1 MNLLRSIL
9 IVFTVCSSAF
19 AQINHYEISG
29 DIKNIPAKQIFLHL
43 VKFHP
48 VSNQPYVT
56 KIDSAEIIQGKFLL
70 KKDSNILEPSWAA
83 SLSYIDTTSKKIG
96 HLGFYNSFDQSRQ
109 SNFILEN
116 AVIKIEGN
124 QLDKKGLLL
133 SGSKETDFYFKYA
146 NQLWQYLKTQAIDK
160 KIETLKKAKNN
171 KELANAL
178 KEKENIIL
186 DFKLNLEKIFR
197 ENPNRYLSILFL
209 HERAQLFKAGELKD
223 IYSSL
228 ANDYKNTSK
237 AVKLNEFIN
246 QVPYLEQGGI
256 FPNFAYND
264 RNGKINSLENLKGEN
279 GTLVIFWASW
289 CGPCR
294 QEIPELKKLHK
305 TYQAKGIN
313 FISVSID
320 HDISKW
326 KQALAS
332 EMMPWP
338 NLANLPGDFK
348 EIKKKYNLYAI
359 PSMFL
364 LDDKGKVVMADE
376 SDISTLKTVLS
387 KL

>member
-9 IVFTVCSSAF
+9 IILTVCSSAF
-19 AQINHYEISG
+19 AQINHYEING
-29 DIKNIPAKQIFLHL
+29 DIKNIPAKQVFLHL
-43 VKFHP
+43 LKFHP

-56 KIDSAEIIQGKFLL
+56 KVDSAEIIQGKFLL

-83 SLSYIDTTSKKIG
+83 TLSYLDTTSNKKG
-96 HLGFYNSFDQSRQ
+96 FLSFYNSFDQSKQ
-109 SNFILEN
+109 GNFILEN
-116 AVIKIEGN
+116 ATIKIEGN
-124 QLDKKGLLL
+124 HLDKKGLLI

-146 NQLWQYLKTQAIDK
+146 DQLWQYLKTQAVDK
-160 KIETLKKAKNN
+160 KIETLKKSKNN
-171 KELANAL
+171 KELAHAL

-209 HERAQLFKAGELKD
+209 HERAELFKVSELKA

-237 AVKLNEFIN
+237 AIKLNDVIN
-246 QVPYLEQGGI
+246 QKPYLEKGGT
-256 FPNFAYND
+256 FPNFAYNN
-264 RNGKINSLENLKGEN
+264 RNGKVNSLENLKGKN
-279 GTLVIFWASW
+279 GTLVVFWASW

-313 FISVSID
+313 FISISID
-320 HDISKW
+320 HDKAKW
-326 KQALAS
+326 EQALTL
-332 EMMPWP
+332 EKMPWP

-376 SDISTLKTVLS
+376 SDISILKTALS

>member
-9 IVFTVCSSAF
+9 IVLTVCSSSF

-48 VSNQPYVT
+48 ISNQPYVT
-56 KIDSAEIIQGKFLL
+56 KVDSAEIIQGKFLL

-83 SLSYIDTTSKKIG
+83 SLSYIDTTSNKVD
-96 HLGFYNSFDQSRQ
+96 HLGFYNSFDQNRQ
-109 SNFILEN
+109 ANFILEN
-116 AVIKIEGN
+116 AAIKIEGN

-171 KELANAL
+171 KELAHAL
-178 KEKENIIL
+178 KEKENIIH

-197 ENPNRYLSILFL
+197 ENPTHYLSILFL
-209 HERAQLFKAGELKD
+209 QERAELFTASELRA

-228 ANDYKNTSK
+228 SSDYKNTSK
-237 AVKLNEFIN
+237 AIKLNDFIN
-246 QVPYLEQGGI
+246 QIPYLETGGT

-264 RNGKINSLENLKGEN
+264 RNGKVNSLENLKGKN
-279 GTLVIFWASW
+279 GTLVVFWASW

-294 QEIPELKKLHK
+294 QEIPELKKLYQ
-305 TYQAKGIN
+305 TYNTKGIN

-320 HDISKW
+320 HDVSKW
-326 KQALAS
+326 KQALTL
-332 EMMPWP
+332 EKMPWS

-364 LDDKGKVVMADE
+364 LDNKGKVIMADE
-376 SDISTLKTVLS
+376 NDISVLKTALS

>member
-1 MNLLRSIL
+1 MNLLRSII
-9 IVFTVCSSAF
+9 IVLVAFNSSF
-19 AQINHYEISG
+19 AQIDHYEISG

-56 KIDSAEIIQGKFLL
+56 KIDSAAVKDGKFII
-70 KKDSNILEPSWAA
+70 KRDTNILEPSWAA
-83 SLSYIDTTSKKIG
+83 TLSYIDTASKKTG
-96 HLGFYNSFDQSRQ
+96 YLSFYNPSDQSRQ
-109 SNFILEN
+109 GNFILEN
-116 AVIKIEGN
+116 AVIRIEGN
-124 QLDKKGLLL
+124 QLDKKGLSI

-146 NQLWQYLKTQAIDK
+146 DQFWQYLKTQAVDK

-178 KEKENIIL
+178 KEKENIIF

-197 ENPNRYLSILFL
+197 ENPTHYLSILFL
-209 HERAQLFKAGELKD
+209 HERAQLFKAGELKA

-228 ANDYKNTSK
+228 ANDYKNTSR
-237 AVKLNEFIN
+237 AIKLNDFIN
-246 QVPYLEQGGI
+246 QVPYLEEGGT

-264 RNGKINSLENLKGEN
+264 RNGKINALENLKGKN

-294 QEIPELKKLHK
+294 QEIPELKKLYK

-313 FISVSID
+313 FISISID

-326 KQALAS
+326 KQAVIL
-332 EMMPWP
+332 EKMPWS

-348 EIKKKYNLYAI
+348 EIKKKYNLNAI

-364 LDDKGKVVMADE
+364 LDDNGKVLMADE
-376 SDISTLKTVLS
+376 SDISTLKTALS

>member
-1 MNLLRSIL
+1 MNLLRSII
-9 IVFTVCSSAF
+9 IVLFAFNSSF
-19 AQINHYEISG
+19 AQIDHYEISG
-29 DIKNIPAKQIFLHL
+29 DIKNIPAKQIFLYL
-43 VKFHP
+43 IKSHP

-56 KIDSAEIIQGKFLL
+56 KIDSAAVKDGKFII
-70 KKDSNILEPSWAA
+70 KRDTNILEPSWAA
-83 SLSYIDTTSKKIG
+83 TLSYIDTASKKTG
-96 HLGFYNSFDQSRQ
+96 YLSFYNPSDQSRQ
-109 SNFILEN
+109 GNFILEN
-116 AVIKIEGN
+116 AVIKIDGN
-124 QLDKKGLLL
+124 QLDKKGLSI

-146 NQLWQYLKTQAIDK
+146 DQLWQYLKTQAVDK

-186 DFKLNLEKIFR
+186 DFKINLEKIFR
-197 ENPNRYLSILFL
+197 ENPTHYLSILFL
-209 HERAQLFKAGELKD
+209 HERAQLFKASELKA

-228 ANDYKNTSK
+228 ANDYKNTSR
-237 AVKLNEFIN
+237 AIKLNDFIN
-246 QVPYLEQGGI
+246 QMPYLEEGGT

-264 RNGKINSLENLKGEN
+264 RNGKVNALENLKGKN

-313 FISVSID
+313 FISISID

-326 KQALAS
+326 KQAVIL
-332 EMMPWP
+332 EKMPWP

-364 LDDKGKVVMADE
+364 LDDKGKVLMADE
-376 SDISTLKTVLS
+376 SDISTLKTALS

>member
-1 MNLLRSIL
+1 MNFLRSIL
-9 IVFTVCSSAF
+9 IVLTVFNSAF

-29 DIKNIPAKQIFLHL
+29 DVRNLPAKQVFLHL

-48 VSNQPYVT
+48 VSNQPYVS
-56 KIDSAEIIQGKFLL
+56 KIDSAQIIQGKFLL
-70 KKDSNILEPSWAA
+70 KRDSNILEPSWAA
-83 SLSYIDTTSKKIG
+83 SLSYLDTTSKKIG
-96 HLGFYNSFDQSRQ
+96 FLGFYNPFDQTKH

-116 AVIKIEGN
+116 ATIKIEGN
-124 QLDKKGLLL
+124 HLDKKGLLI

-146 NQLWQYLKTQAIDK
+146 NQLWLYLKTQTVDK
-160 KIETLKKAKNN
+160 KIETLKKTKNN

-178 KEKENIIL
+178 QEKERIVH

-197 ENPNRYLSILFL
+197 ENPTHYLSIFFL
-209 HERAQLFKAGELKD
+209 QERAELFTASELKA

-237 AVKLNEFIN
+237 AIKLSDFIN
-246 QVPYLEQGGI
+246 QMPYLKQGGT

-264 RNGKINSLENLKGEN
+264 RNGKVNSLENLKGKN
-279 GTLVIFWASW
+279 GTLVVFWASW

-313 FISVSID
+313 FISISID
-320 HDISKW
+320 HDKAKW
-326 KQALAS
+326 EQALAS
-332 EMMPWP
+332 EKMPWP

-348 EIKKKYNLYAI
+348 EVKKKYNLYAI

-364 LDDKGKVVMADE
+364 LDDKGKVIMADE
-376 SDISTLKTVLS
+376 SDTSTLKTALS

>member
-9 IVFTVCSSAF
+9 IILTVCSSAF
-19 AQINHYEISG
+19 AQINHYEING
-29 DIKNIPAKQIFLHL
+29 DIKNIPAKQVFLHL
-43 VKFHP
+43 LKFHP

-56 KIDSAEIIQGKFLL
+56 KVDSAEIIQGKFLL

-83 SLSYIDTTSKKIG
+83 TLSYLDTTSNKKG
-96 HLGFYNSFDQSRQ
+96 FLSFYNSFDQSRQ
-109 SNFILEN
+109 GNFILEN
-116 AVIKIEGN
+116 ATIKIEGN
-124 QLDKKGLLL
+124 HLDKKGLLI

-146 NQLWQYLKTQAIDK
+146 DQLWQYLKTQAVDK
-160 KIETLKKAKNN
+160 KIETLKKSKNN
-171 KELANAL
+171 KELAHAL

-209 HERAQLFKAGELKD
+209 HERAELFKVSELKA

-228 ANDYKNTSK
+228 ANAYKNTSK
-237 AVKLNEFIN
+237 AIKLNDVIN
-246 QVPYLEQGGI
+246 QKPYLEKGGT
-256 FPNFAYND
+256 FPNFAYNN
-264 RNGKINSLENLKGEN
+264 RNGKVNSLENLKGKN
-279 GTLVIFWASW
+279 GTLVVFWASW

-313 FISVSID
+313 FISISID
-320 HDISKW
+320 HDKAKW
-326 KQALAS
+326 EQALTL
-332 EMMPWP
+332 EKMPWP

-376 SDISTLKTVLS
+376 SNISILKTALS